1 MFASCVTSMCKYYS
15 FIRRKN
21 GYTIICELCF
31 KKEERMGNRATQ
43 ATIKQS
49 ARANNKVTRQQKGEK
64 SITVIGKLSMCLLSP
79 PLSFTFL
86 KSFKKF
92 PKISLHHALTFER
105 LHISSRRS
113 NIRKQTTKIA
123 MAGGNRSSTIDGAES
138 GGGSVAMES
147 KEIPQPQPVAVL
159 SANAPPPFLS
169 KTYDMVDD
177 PATDPI
183 VSWSSNNN
191 SFVVSLYHGEWLVA
205 YFYSFIL
212 LFDIW

>member
-1 MFASCVTSMCKYYS
+1 
-15 FIRRKN
+15 
-21 GYTIICELCF
+21 
-31 KKEERMGNRATQ
+31 
-43 ATIKQS
+43 
-49 ARANNKVTRQQKGEK
+49 
-64 SITVIGKLSMCLLSP
+64 
-79 PLSFTFL
+79 
-86 KSFKKF
+86 
-92 PKISLHHALTFER
+92 
-105 LHISSRRS
+105 
-113 NIRKQTTKIA
+113 

>member
-1 MFASCVTSMCKYYS
+1 
-15 FIRRKN
+15 
-21 GYTIICELCF
+21 
-31 KKEERMGNRATQ
+31 
-43 ATIKQS
+43 
-49 ARANNKVTRQQKGEK
+49 
-64 SITVIGKLSMCLLSP
+64 
-79 PLSFTFL
+79 
-86 KSFKKF
+86 
-92 PKISLHHALTFER
+92 
-105 LHISSRRS
+105 
-113 NIRKQTTKIA
+113 
-123 MAGGNRSSTIDGAES
+123 
-138 GGGSVAMES
+138 MES

-169 KTYDMVDD
+169 KTYDMVDE